1 METRRPG
8 LEITRER
15 LAHLERQAPLSEE
28 TKLSLGAGSWTREG
42 EGNVRAAVL
51 QVLLLQAWRC
61 VHSARAATEHAA
73 LVALSENER
82 PSHAGVPAHC

>member
-51 QVLLLQAWRC
+51 QVLLRARRC

-73 LVALSENER
+73 LVALSESER